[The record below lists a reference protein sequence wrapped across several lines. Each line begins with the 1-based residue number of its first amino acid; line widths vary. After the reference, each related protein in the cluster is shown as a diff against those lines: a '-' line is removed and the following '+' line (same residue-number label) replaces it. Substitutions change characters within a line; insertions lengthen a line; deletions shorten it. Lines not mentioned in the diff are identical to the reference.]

1 MEKSTKSKTLTFV
14 CTPEC
19 LETLNA
25 LVHLRQLRGEKT
37 PDGRWTASRILTV
50 AVDDYFDK
58 HKSEIEQAMSIQNI
72 VNFK

>member
-1 MEKSTKSKTLTFV
+1 MENTTKSERLTFV

-19 LETLNA
+19 IQTLNA
-25 LVHLRQLRGEKT
+25 LVYLRQLRGEKT

-50 AVDDYFDK
+50 ALDDYFEK
-58 HKSEIEQAMSIQNI
+58 HSKEIEQALSVQSI